1 MKEEKK
7 KDLVEMFME
16 LKSRINGR
24 LEFVKTSGIPENEIK
39 IKVYENELFLKIIDK
54 IIDHKIKP
62 IESIETVRGTQ
73 YKLGDTF
80 CIAGNENTKYKITYF
95 PDSVTVRGF
104 CKNPEIGKAWTVEAY
119 IEEIFKPKKVKEV
132 RKVKRV
138 KQKEKVIEIKV
149 GDYFSTKTNNTVYKA
164 SQVTKTLVS
173 GENKLKSKGVP
184 KMIGCPIS
192 NIVLK
197 TKKDFRKQHKAER
210 RFKE

>member
-119 IEEIFKPKKVKEV
+119 IEEIFKPKKVKEEKPV
-132 RKVKRV
+132 RIKKREPV
-138 KQKEKVIEIKV
+138 EIEV
-149 GDYFSTKTNNTVYKA
+149 GDYFAVRTNNTVYKA
-164 SQVTKTLVS
+164 NRVKKEKVF
-173 GENKLKSKGVP
+173 GVNELKKNNF
-184 KMIGCPIS
+184 IGALREDI
-192 NIVLK
+192 ILK
-197 TKKDFRKQHKAER
+197 TKKDYKKQHKAER
-210 RFKE
+210 RFKI